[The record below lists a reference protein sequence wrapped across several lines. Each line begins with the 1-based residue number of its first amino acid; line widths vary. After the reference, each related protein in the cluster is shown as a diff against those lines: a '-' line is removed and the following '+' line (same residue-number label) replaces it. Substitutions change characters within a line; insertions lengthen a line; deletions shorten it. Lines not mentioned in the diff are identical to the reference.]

1 MSRKHRSRPVA
12 VNEALLEEDEP
23 VLFDGSFGFSDILRS
38 GGGGDAPPRAGRPDH
53 PRLTLVHPDDNDG
66 LIPLAEDDEDA
77 GGSASADDGP
87 LWSSGEADAVDLKV
101 EQEAAHL
108 AEQVI
113 AGPAD
118 RAVGVIDDHSATDDV
133 ILRESPAET
142 IDLKSAAANPANPR
156 RTPTGRPMPPLPEP
170 GEISQIAAGHQ
181 TRRQTPMRIGSGRLV
196 PARLT
201 WKPGDPFCD
210 SSNRV
215 RRFRWEIMLTA
226 ACGTAVCGMGAI
238 WLLGQ
243 LIP

>member
-12 VNEALLEEDEP
+12 VNEAVMEEDEP
-23 VLFDGSFGFSDILRS
+23 VLFDGSFGFSDILKA
-38 GGGGDAPPRAGRPDH
+38 GGDGDAGPRARGPDH
-53 PRLTLVHPDDNDG
+53 PRLTLVHPEDDDG
-66 LIPLAEDDEDA
+66 LIPLAEVEEDT
-77 GGSASADDGP
+77 GGRASLDDGP
-87 LWSSGEADAVDLKV
+87 LWFSGEADAVDLRV
-101 EQEAAHL
+101 EQEAADL
-108 AEQVI
+108 AEQVM
-113 AGPAD
+113 AGLDDEDDVSA
-118 RAVGVIDDHSATDDV
+118 IDDHSATDDV
-133 ILRESPAET
+133 ILRETPAET
-142 IDLKSAAANPANPR
+142 IDLKAAAAESADSRP
-156 RTPTGRPMPPLPEP
+156 TPTGRPMPPLPEP
-170 GEISQIAAGHQ
+170 GELVRIAAGQ

-196 PARLT
+196 PTRLT